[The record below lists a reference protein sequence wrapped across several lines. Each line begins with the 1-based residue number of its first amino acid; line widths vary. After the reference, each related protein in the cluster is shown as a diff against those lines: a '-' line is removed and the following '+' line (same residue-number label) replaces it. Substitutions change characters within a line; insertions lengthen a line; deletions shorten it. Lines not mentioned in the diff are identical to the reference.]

1 MHARNYAYLIWAE
14 LHICATLLNFVLM
27 PGIFWPSKVTKAM
40 AEGSIP
46 YNNLPDKGSGLNNAG
61 PPPPDGSGPSAP
73 GNASDSSG
81 MSWKTKVAIGATVGT
96 VTGVG
101 LAVAA
106 PTIIL
111 PAIGFGAAGVAKA
124 SVAAGIQSVIV
135 TVGKGSLF
143 AAAQSAGAV
152 GSISSMTG
160 GIVTGIGTAGGAAL
174 GAAGSAVSWF
184 RGKVSLASY
193 CVT

>member
-1 MHARNYAYLIWAE
+1 
-14 LHICATLLNFVLM
+14 
-27 PGIFWPSKVTKAM
+27 M

-46 YNNLPDKGSGLNNAG
+46 YNNLPDKGSGPPNTSNAG
-61 PPPPDGSGPSAP
+61 PPPPDGSGPSAS
-73 GNASDSSG
+73 GNDSSG
-81 MSWKTKVAIGATVGT
+81 MSWKTKVALGATVGT
-96 VTGVG
+96 VAGVG
-101 LAVAA
+101 LAVAT

-111 PAIGFGAAGVAKA
+111 PAIGFGAAGIAKA

-152 GSISSMTG
+152 GSISSVSS

-174 GAAGSAVSWF
+174 GAAGSAFSWL
-184 RGKVSLASY
+184 RGKVSF
-193 CVT
+193 

>member
-1 MHARNYAYLIWAE
+1 MAEKWAWS
-14 LHICATLLNFVLM
+14 LNF
-27 PGIFWPSKVTKAM
+27 SRATARK
-40 AEGSIP
+40 
-46 YNNLPDKGSGLNNAG
+46 
-61 PPPPDGSGPSAP
+61 PPQ
-73 GNASDSSG
+73 
-81 MSWKTKVAIGATVGT
+81 KILATP
-96 VTGVG
+96 
-101 LAVAA
+101 L
-106 PTIIL
+106 L

-174 GAAGSAVSWF
+174 GAAGSGVS
-184 RGKVSLASY
+184 RI
-193 CVT
+193 

>member
-1 MHARNYAYLIWAE
+1 
-14 LHICATLLNFVLM
+14 
-27 PGIFWPSKVTKAM
+27 
-40 AEGSIP
+40 
-46 YNNLPDKGSGLNNAG
+46 
-61 PPPPDGSGPSAP
+61 
-73 GNASDSSG
+73 
-81 MSWKTKVAIGATVGT
+81 MSWKTKVALGATVGT
-96 VTGVG
+96 VAGVG

-152 GSISSMTG
+152 GSISSVTG
-160 GIVTGIGTAGGAAL
+160 GIVTGIGTAGGVAF
-174 GAAGSAVSWF
+174 GATGSAVSWL
-184 RGKVSLASY
+184 RGKVSSPIICIKFANYFDMYKRFKYCSSY
-193 CVT
+193 TICLLIYRNQNLMSRKHPATMPENQLIGIKELSD